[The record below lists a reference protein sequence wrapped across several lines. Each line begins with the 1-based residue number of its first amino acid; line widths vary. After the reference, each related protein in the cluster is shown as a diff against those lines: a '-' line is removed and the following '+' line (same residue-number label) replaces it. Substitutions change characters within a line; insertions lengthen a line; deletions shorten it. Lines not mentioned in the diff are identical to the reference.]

1 MLEMLMQWYRR
12 RFSDPEAIALL
23 VILVAGFG
31 IIFFFSGLLAPLL
44 VAIVLAYL
52 LEWPTVRL
60 QSIGCSRR
68 WATSIVL
75 VVFVGILLLMAF
87 VVLPIAWQQGIYL
100 IRDMPGMLNK
110 LSDFAATLPRRY
122 PALMDA
128 GIIDAMAENMRS
140 WLSFN
145 ERVLQEAADKSN
157 PLIERMRFLGIY
169 SNNLDEFY
177 KVRFAELKRRIIIS
191 EEQGSNSHSRHL
203 LGKIQSRV
211 LKADQEFD
219 GLYNELLLEMARN
232 QIFLIN
238 ERQLSVNQQ
247 NWLRHYFKQ
256 YLRQHITPILINPDT
271 DLVQFLKDDYTYLAV
286 EIIRGDT
293 IRYALLEIPSDK
305 VPRFVNLPPEAP
317 RRRKPMILLDNILR
331 YCLDDIF
338 KGFFDYDA
346 LNAYSMKMTRD
357 AEYDL
362 VHEMEAS
369 LMELMSSSLKQ
380 RLTAEP
386 VRFVYQRDMPNAL
399 VEVLREKLTI
409 SRYDSIVPGGRY
421 HNFKDFINFPN
432 VGKANLVNKPLPRL
446 RHIWFDKAQF
456 RNGFDAI
463 RERDVLLYYPYHT
476 FEHVLELLRQASF
489 DPSVLAIKINIY
501 RVAKDSR
508 IIDSMIHAAHNG
520 KKVTVVVEL
529 QARFDEEANI
539 HWAKRLTEAG
549 VHVIFSAPGLKIHA
563 KLFLISRK
571 ENGEVVRYAHIGTG
585 NFNEKT
591 ARLYTDYSLL
601 TADARIT
608 NEVRR
613 VFNFI
618 ENPYR
623 PVTFD
628 YLMVS
633 PQNSRRLLYE
643 MVDRE
648 IANAQQGL
656 PSGIT
661 LKLNNLVDK
670 GLVDRLYAAS
680 SSGVPVN
687 LLVRGMCSLIPN
699 LEGISDNIRAISIVD
714 RYLEHD
720 RVYIFENG
728 GDKKVY
734 LSSADWM
741 TRNIDYRIEV
751 ATPLLDPRLKQRV
764 LDIIDILFSD
774 TVKAR
779 YIDKELSNRYVPRG
793 NRRKVRAQLAIYD
806 YIKSLEQP
814 E

>member
-1 MLEMLMQWYRR
+1 MGQE
-12 RFSDPEAIALL
+12 
-23 VILVAGFG
+23 
-31 IIFFFSGLLAPLL
+31 
-44 VAIVLAYL
+44 
-52 LEWPTVRL
+52 
-60 QSIGCSRR
+60 
-68 WATSIVL
+68 
-75 VVFVGILLLMAF
+75 
-87 VVLPIAWQQGIYL
+87 
-100 IRDMPGMLNK
+100 K
-110 LSDFAATLPRRY
+110 LYIEKEL
-122 PALMDA
+122 
-128 GIIDAMAENMRS
+128 S

-177 KVRFAELKRRIIIS
+177 KVRFADLKRRILIG
-191 EEQGSNSHSRHL
+191 EEQGSPSTPRHL
-203 LGKIQSRV
+203 LKKIQQRV
-211 LKADQEFD
+211 MKADQEFD
-219 GLYNELLLEMARN
+219 GLYNDLLLEMARN

-238 ERQLSVNQQ
+238 ERQLSPNQQ
-247 NWLRHYFKQ
+247 NWLRHYFKHH
-256 YLRQHITPILINPDT
+256 LRQHITPILINRDT
-271 DLVQFLKDDYTYLAV
+271 DLTEFLKDDYTYLAI
-286 EIIRGDT
+286 EIIRGED

-305 VPRFVNLPPEAP
+305 VPRFVNLPPETP

-362 VHEMEAS
+362 VTEMESS
-369 LMELMSSSLKQ
+369 LLELMSSSLKQ

-386 VRFVYQRDMPNAL
+386 VRFVYQRDMPDAM
-399 VEVLREKLTI
+399 VELLRGKLSI
-409 SRYDSIVPGGRY
+409 SNYDSIIPGGRY
-421 HNFKDFINFPN
+421 HNFKDFISFPN
-432 VGKANLVNKPLPRL
+432 VGKANLVNKPLPQL
-446 RHIWFDKAQF
+446 RHIWFDGF

-463 RERDVLLYYPYHT
+463 RHRDVLLYYPYHT

-501 RVAKDSR
+501 RVAKNSR
-508 IIDSMIHAAHNG
+508 IIDAMIHAAYNG

-529 QARFDEEANI
+529 QARFDEAANI

-563 KLFLISRK
+563 KLFLISRR
-571 ENGEVVRYAHIGTG
+571 ENDEIVRYAHIGTG

-591 ARLYTDYSLL
+591 ARIYTDYSLL

-623 PVTFD
+623 PVSFEH
-628 YLMVS
+628 LMVS
-633 PQNSRRLLYE
+633 PQNSRRMLYQLI
-643 MVDRE
+643 DNE
-648 IANAQQGL
+648 IANAQNGIAA
-656 PSGIT
+656 GIT
-661 LKLNNLVDK
+661 LKVNNLVDK
-670 GLVDRLYAAS
+670 GLVDRLYTAS
-680 SSGVPVN
+680 SVGVQVN

-699 LEGISDNIRAISIVD
+699 LEGISDNIKVISIVD

-720 RVYIFENG
+720 RVYIFDNG

-751 ATPLLDPRLKQRV
+751 AVAILDPTLKQRI
-764 LDIIDILFSD
+764 LDIIGILFSD
-774 TVKAR
+774 TLKAR
-779 YIDKELSNRYVPRG
+779 FVDKELSNRYVPRG